1 MILRHSHIS
10 VTNNET
16 YTVCITVRKLYL
28 VMRHDAIGR
37 FQHGPYWLRVVT
49 INIRRKLYLLGL
61 LLKPKFYQN
70 DTILNRDIKL
80 PIDSAFPQ
88 PCEFK
93 C

>member
-1 MILRHSHIS
+1 MRNITYIFLKCILFQARGLPHIHG
-10 VTNNET
+10 VGW
-16 YTVCITVRKLYL
+16 IDKDYL
-28 VMRHDAIGR
+28 KS
-37 FQHGPYWLRVVT
+37 
-49 INIRRKLYLLGL
+49 KLYLLGL